1 MHNNEIQQELIDGNQ
16 QQAEQAQKESHFYFA
31 LKEFEELVRQFGSE
45 KVLMEMDD
53 ESFWALF
60 KWFHRADD

>member
-1 MHNNEIQQELIDGNQ
+1 MHNDTLQQELEQAFEG
-16 QQAEQAQKESHFYFA
+16 AEQVPQEESHFYFA
-31 LKEFEELVRQFGSE
+31 LKEFEEMVRLYGSE

-60 KWFHRADD
+60 KWFHRAD